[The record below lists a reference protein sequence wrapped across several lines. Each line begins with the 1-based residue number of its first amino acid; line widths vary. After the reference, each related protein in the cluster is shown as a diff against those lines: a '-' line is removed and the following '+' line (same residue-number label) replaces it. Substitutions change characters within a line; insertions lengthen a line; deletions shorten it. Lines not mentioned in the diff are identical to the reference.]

1 MIQSLLKKIQRKVT
15 HTVSV
20 AYSDIEFTI
29 GVKEPNLSKLAE
41 ARTIPFELV
50 RILSV
55 VRHQHER
62 VPEQQQKQLMH
73 VFVAFFAERPIFEGS
88 YEVGHPWNIQNE
100 TILDYLYD
108 ITRNYKQYLPQLKE
122 PDLNI
127 NNVDYKYVRVLNMYI
142 MRRKMGLV
150 NEMQKHVNRQNATK
164 EDQEILKYV
173 ESLPHDKKYIP
184 PRKIPCTIT

>member
-1 MIQSLLKKIQRKVT
+1 MIQLLLKKIQRKVS
-15 HTVSV
+15 HVVSAV

-41 ARTIPFELV
+41 TRTIPFDLV
-50 RILSV
+50 RVLSV
-55 VRHQHER
+55 VRHQHEHA
-62 VPEQQQKQLMH
+62 PELQQKQLMQ
-73 VFVAFFAERPIFEGS
+73 VFVACLAEGPTFVGS
-88 YEVGHPWNIQNE
+88 YGTGYPWNIQNE

-108 ITRNYKQYLPQLKE
+108 ITRNYKQYLPQFQE

-127 NNVDYKYVRVLNMYI
+127 NNIDYKYVRVLNMYI

-150 NEMQKHVNRQNATK
+150 NEMQNVNSQKATK

-173 ESLPHDKKYIP
+173 ESLPHDKKYVR